1 MEIRYN
7 LKPHTT
13 VHEKSVYLNEPY
25 KKSPNAP
32 KKYKHISKEQ
42 EVIIMVALQYTETK
56 YLLKVSEA
64 ANMLGLSVHTVYR
77 LIEQGKLQCKRL
89 SVRKTLIPA
98 SEIERYVNEH

>member
-1 MEIRYN
+1 M
-7 LKPHTT
+7 K
-13 VHEKSVYLNEPY
+13 KSVYSSKPY
-25 KKSPNAP
+25 KKTPNAP
-32 KKYKHISKEQ
+32 KKYEHISKRQ
-42 EVIIMVALQYTETK
+42 EVINMIAIQYTETK

-98 SEIERYVNEH
+98 AEIERYVNEH

>member
-1 MEIRYN
+1 MK
-7 LKPHTT
+7 KP
-13 VHEKSVYLNEPY
+13 VYSSKLY
-25 KKSPNAP
+25 KKTPNAP

-42 EVIIMVALQYTETK
+42 EVIILVALQYTETK

-77 LIEQGKLQCKRL
+77 LIEQGELQCKRL

-98 SEIERYVNEH
+98 AEIERYVNEH

>member
-1 MEIRYN
+1 M
-7 LKPHTT
+7 KKT
-13 VHEKSVYLNEPY
+13 VYLNEQSI
-25 KKSPNAP
+25 KTPNAP
-32 KKYKHISKEQ
+32 KKYEHISKEQ
-42 EVIIMVALQYTETK
+42 EVIIMVALQYTATK

-77 LIEQGKLQCKRL
+77 LIEQGELQCKRL

>member
-1 MEIRYN
+1 M
-7 LKPHTT
+7 KKT
-13 VHEKSVYLNEPY
+13 VYSSKPY
-25 KKSPNAP
+25 KKTPNAP

-89 SVRKTLIPA
+89 SIRKTLIPA
-98 SEIERYVNEH
+98 AEIERYVNEH

>member
-1 MEIRYN
+1 MK
-7 LKPHTT
+7 KP
-13 VHEKSVYLNEPY
+13 VYSSKLY
-25 KKSPNAP
+25 KKTPNAP

-77 LIEQGKLQCKRL
+77 LIEQGELQCKRL

-98 SEIERYVNEH
+98 AEIERYVSEH

>member
-1 MEIRYN
+1 
-7 LKPHTT
+7 
-13 VHEKSVYLNEPY
+13 
-25 KKSPNAP
+25 
-32 KKYKHISKEQ
+32 
-42 EVIIMVALQYTETK
+42 MVALQYTETK

-98 SEIERYVNEH
+98 AEIE

>member
-1 MEIRYN
+1 M
-7 LKPHTT
+7 K
-13 VHEKSVYLNEPY
+13 KSVYSSKPY
-25 KKSPNAP
+25 KKTPNAP

-77 LIEQGKLQCKRL
+77 
-89 SVRKTLIPA
+89 
-98 SEIERYVNEH
+98 

>member
-1 MEIRYN
+1 M
-7 LKPHTT
+7 K
-13 VHEKSVYLNEPY
+13 KSVYSSKPY
-25 KKSPNAP
+25 KKTPNAP
-32 KKYKHISKEQ
+32 KKYEHISKRQ
-42 EVIIMVALQYTETK
+42 EVINMIAIQYTETK